1 MNEID
6 ELLKLDVKD
15 LPPLKTMLLDDLY
28 QNTLKNLHLELGTG
42 PVLYLL
48 SPSYSVMT
56 PTPNDVVTDLI
67 TRKEGLLNHL
77 KEYIIQNLAMYS
89 VLIDTSS
96 YFIEQ
101 NDFLVLA
108 RLRERDSEGR
118 RYEIQFYTHSPQE
131 LLSHYEDKIYIGRD
145 FIDLFNFK
153 RKYLGVKEYIISLKG
168 QYDRLL
174 ERVPVRMKNPQDY
187 KSFFQEIRESVN
199 EMHTESLLIL
209 QSLPPL
215 VDFGKLSGKDLIEI
229 NAQYRTINQFLI
241 ELHDEV
247 AEFENLLRSKKEIDF
262 VRYVTKYKKDL
273 TNLISYFNIKINGGL
288 TQRIYNFKGKH
299 S

>member
-15 LPPLKTMLLDDLY
+15 LPPLKPMLLDDLY

-42 PVLYLL
+42 PILYLL

-199 EMHTESLLIL
+199 ELHTESLLIL